1 MTTTFDS
8 LTITV
13 RIDRSADVVYNFA
26 SAPENLPK
34 WASGLGKSI
43 TKMNNDWLVETPQG
57 PMKVR
62 FTERNSF
69 GVLDH
74 YVIPES
80 GPEIYIPMRVIS
92 NGGGSELILTL
103 FRLPGISEEKFAED
117 ADWVRRDLNALKSLL
132 EA

>member
-1 MTTTFDS
+1 MATTFDS
-8 LTITV
+8 RTISI
-13 RIDRSADVVYNFA
+13 RINRPADRVYDFM
-26 SAPENLPK
+26 SVPENLPK
-34 WASGLGKSI
+34 WASGLGKSLTERDGEWI
-43 TKMNNDWLVETPQG
+43 VETLQG

-62 FTERNSF
+62 FAERNSF

-92 NGGGSELILTL
+92 NGTGSELIFTL
-103 FRLPGISEEKFAED
+103 FRLPGISDKKFAED
-117 ADWVRRDLNALKSLL
+117 AEWVKRDLNALKNLL